1 MRVFL
6 GSSGLGAVPSFV
18 GVDPAGLRM
27 VFVPTAARHPHYNWE
42 ERSAPFPRLLAEYG
56 DRFRLLPLAD
66 GQALIV
72 DDSGARVVRSE

>member
-1 MRVFL
+1 
-6 GSSGLGAVPSFV
+6 
-18 GVDPAGLRM
+18 
-27 VFVPTAARHPHYNWE
+27 
-42 ERSAPFPRLLAEYG
+42 LAEYG